1 MVPEDTAL
9 FGKLR
14 DLRREL
20 AEEQHVPPFVIFSD
34 KALHAMC
41 EALPTDDDSFL
52 AVKGVGQSKLDRYGE
67 AFMAVIRDNQDM
79 D

>member
-1 MVPEDTAL
+1 
-9 FGKLR
+9 
-14 DLRREL
+14 
-20 AEEQHVPPFVIFSD
+20 
-34 KALHAMC
+34 MC

-67 AFMAVIRDNQDM
+67 AFMAVIRENQDM